1 MSGRGQGGGFSKN
14 PRRSPAGQSS
24 VEYVVALAV
33 VAALLLADA
42 QTGSGKSVLVEF
54 LDAIKTA
61 WTNLLYALSLPV

>member
-1 MSGRGQGGGFSKN
+1 MGFPGFARATRK
-14 PRRSPAGQSS
+14 GQSS

-54 LDAIKTA
+54 LDAVKTA
-61 WTNLLYALSLPV
+61 WTNLLFAMSLPV